1 MVDLDEYSEQFEWP
15 EDKILTYLR
24 FIVARRPTLPRHTNT
39 FHTWFI
45 RRNRDAN
52 NFSMTRMTLYDY
64 KCQDDT
70 VLLVGISSHSSTCGL
85 STQSFVDFLAGKC
98 LCFTFNLGI
107 IYMIDI
113 WLCWGDGSSL
123 PQFGFVFF
131 PRAIGLQANIFAK
144 WHWKNSKQ

>member
-1 MVDLDEYSEQFEWP
+1 MVDLDELSEQFEWP

-24 FIVARRPTLPRHTNT
+24 HIVARRPTLPGHINT

-70 VLLVGISSHSSTCGL
+70 VLLVGISSHSSTCWL
-85 STQSFVDFLAGKC
+85 STQYSGDFLAGKC
-98 LCFTFNLGI
+98 LWFTFNLGI
-107 IYMIDI
+107 IYDRYMIVFR
-113 WLCWGDGSSL
+113 WWFLPSSFWCCL
-123 PQFGFVFF
+123 FSSS
-131 PRAIGLQANIFAK
+131 
-144 WHWKNSKQ
+144 HWSPSKYICQVALEEQ